1 MAETAFNEIQN
12 LKKEGKF
19 PDFSFKDLNG
29 NLITN
34 ESMKGKIV
42 VIKCWYIH
50 CAACIKEFPEVNNLV
65 RKYKD
70 RKDIIFISLAEYT
83 RTIKVVF

>member
-12 LKKEGKF
+12 LKKEGELF

-29 NLITN
+29 NLITKKY
-34 ESMKGKIV
+34 EGKIV

-50 CAACIKEFPEVNNLV
+50 CAACIKEFQRL
-65 RKYKD
+65 
-70 RKDIIFISLAEYT
+70 II
-83 RTIKVVF
+83 

>member
-1 MAETAFNEIQN
+1 MRFKILRKRQTI
-12 LKKEGKF
+12 

-34 ESMKGKIV
+34 EKYEGKIV

-50 CAACIKEFPEVNNLV
+50 CAACIKEFQ
-65 RKYKD
+65 RS
-70 RKDIIFISLAEYT
+70 II
-83 RTIKVVF
+83 

>member
-12 LKKEGKF
+12 LKKVRQI

-29 NLITN
+29 NYKY

-70 RKDIIFISLAEYT
+70 RKTSFSS
-83 RTIKVVF
+83 V

>member
-1 MAETAFNEIQN
+1 
-12 LKKEGKF
+12 
-19 PDFSFKDLNG
+19 
-29 NLITN
+29 
-34 ESMKGKIV
+34 MKGKIV

-70 RKDIIFISLAEYT
+70 RKDIIFISLAEDT
-83 RTIKVVF
+83 PNN

>member
-12 LKKEGKF
+12 LKKEGELF

-34 ESMKGKIV
+34 ESMKGKL
-42 VIKCWYIH
+42 W
-50 CAACIKEFPEVNNLV
+50 
-65 RKYKD
+65 
-70 RKDIIFISLAEYT
+70 S
-83 RTIKVVF
+83 

>member
-1 MAETAFNEIQN
+1 MVLQAVRPAASAAVFVQRQPCNYVLHKFTAASVWRNGMY
-12 LKKEGKF
+12 GKMRF
-19 PDFSFKDLNG
+19 VFCQR
-29 NLITN
+29 
-34 ESMKGKIV
+34 KIV

-70 RKDIIFISLAEYT
+70 RKTSFSS
-83 RTIKVVF
+83 V

>member
-70 RKDIIFISLAEYT
+70 RKTSFSS
-83 RTIKVVF
+83 V

>member
-12 LKKEGKF
+12 LKKVGKLF

-34 ESMKGKIV
+34 EKYEGKIV

-50 CAACIKEFPEVNNLV
+50 CAACIKNF
-65 RKYKD
+65 RGQ
-70 RKDIIFISLAEYT
+70 
-83 RTIKVVF
+83 

>member
-12 LKKEGKF
+12 LKKEGELF

-34 ESMKGKIV
+34 ESMKENCGHKM
-42 VIKCWYIH
+42 
-50 CAACIKEFPEVNNLV
+50 LV
-65 RKYKD
+65 H
-70 RKDIIFISLAEYT
+70 SLFY
-83 RTIKVVF
+83 

>member
-12 LKKEGKF
+12 LKKEGKLF

-34 ESMKGKIV
+34 ESMKGKL
-42 VIKCWYIH
+42 W
-50 CAACIKEFPEVNNLV
+50 
-65 RKYKD
+65 
-70 RKDIIFISLAEYT
+70 S
-83 RTIKVVF
+83 